1 MKKIILLF
9 LTIFSILT
17 FGKEPLV
24 VGMELA
30 YPPFETTDKYGK
42 PIGFSIDMAH
52 DLGKYLD
59 REVIIENMGYGGLIP
74 ALKTQRID
82 IILSSMSITDRR
94 KRSIDFSIPYAQSNL
109 AILANNKSNLKD
121 PMDLNNKNKKIAVKK
136 GTTGHVVAMNVF
148 PDANILVFDKESACI
163 LEVTQGKVDAFIYDP
178 LTILKNWEKNK
189 NTTEPILKPFEETP
203 QYWAIGYNKNNDEL
217 GIDINNFI
225 KNYKKNGSLDRLA
238 DKYLAKPKKEFKKRN
253 IPFFF

>member
-1 MKKIILLF
+1 MKKIIFLF
-9 LTIFSILT
+9 LIIFSVIT

-30 YPPFETTDKYGK
+30 YPPFETTDKYGN
-42 PIGFSIDMAH
+42 PSGFSIDMAA
-52 DLGKYLD
+52 DLGDYLG
-59 REVIIENMGYGGLIP
+59 REVVIENMGYGGLIP
-74 ALKTQRID
+74 ALKTQKID

-94 KRSIDFSIPYAQSNL
+94 KRSINFSIPYAKSNL
-109 AILANNKSNLKD
+109 AILANQNSEIRD
-121 PMDLNNKNKKIAVKK
+121 PVDLNRKGRKIAVKK
-136 GTTGHVVAMNVF
+136 GTTGHVVAMKVF
-148 PDANILVFDKESACI
+148 PKADILVFDKESACI

-203 QYWAIGYNKNNDEL
+203 QYWAIAYNKNNNKL
-217 GIDINNFI
+217 GEEINKFI
-225 KNYKKNGSLDRLA
+225 ENYKKDGSLDRLA
-238 DKYLAKPKKEFKKRN
+238 DKYLAEPKEEFKRRD